1 MTRFDSVTLARTVTT
16 TALLVA
22 TMLLAG
28 CAGAPTSAGG
38 TGTSAY
44 GTGTSYPRCGP
55 QSYVNADCY
64 GGPPI

>member
-1 MTRFDSVTLARTVTT
+1 MTRFDSVTLARSVTT

-28 CAGAPTSAGG
+28 CAGAPASAGG
-38 TGTSAY
+38 TGT
-44 GTGTSYPRCGP
+44 TYPRCGP